1 MRRKS
6 ILWVI
11 EKFADGGAGGVLSLD
26 HGGRPKCLDFG
37 EIRGVGKEE
46 RKVKPHGLSA
56 LGQLRVASPFNKYET
71 T

>member
-37 EIRGVGKEE
+37 EIRGVGKEDKTARSIRTGPAE
-46 RKVKPHGLSA
+46 SGLA
-56 LGQLRVASPFNKYET
+56 L
-71 T
+71 